1 MQNVLF
7 RSKLLK
13 LFFSALPHICIRARE
28 NREYYN
34 GWHFER
40 TVEKGKQDSCFSQ
53 LIMDSVK
60 SSLNLSPEYRWQGW
74 LLVVGK
80 AVGCG
85 SSETPSSLGVN
96 HSPLGRR
103 PLHSLRSSTSKQ
115 RLEQDEGDRTH
126 PSRPMRQPDRSK
138 GVNH

>member
-1 MQNVLF
+1 MNVGAKCLVF
-7 RSKLLK
+7 LGSPPDLHQSQRGHK
-13 LFFSALPHICIRARE
+13 

-40 TVEKGKQDSCFSQ
+40 TVEKGKYDYCFSQ
-53 LIMDSVK
+53 LIMDSVHP
-60 SSLNLSPEYRWQGW
+60 SLNLSPEYRWQGW

-85 SSETPSSLGVN
+85 SSETRSSLGV
-96 HSPLGRR
+96 SSLPSWPATTPLTEI
-103 PLHSLRSSTSKQ
+103 LDKQ
-115 RLEQDEGDRTH
+115 LLEQDEGDRTH

>member
-1 MQNVLF
+1 MWMQNVLF
-7 RSKLLK
+7 RSKMLK
-13 LFFSALPHICIRARE
+13 LFFSVLPHICIRARE
-28 NREYYN
+28 DTKNREYYN

-53 LIMDSVK
+53 LIMDSVE

-85 SSETPSSLGVN
+85 SSETRSSLGVS
-96 HSPLGRR
+96 HSPPGRR
-103 PLHSLRSSTSKQ
+103 PLHSLRFSTSKA
-115 RLEQDEGDRTH
+115 RT
-126 PSRPMRQPDRSK
+126 RTR
-138 GVNH
+138 